1 MKLTNL
7 TTALLLVTSACGVVV
22 EPADDTAPTTSGS
35 LTGDEPAVGL
45 FEDEPTIPTQPPAI
59 MIEAPHAATTA
70 SSLFSMT
77 FATNAPVAEIVDTTE
92 RSRIDVVEQKITTV
106 SAEEV
111 ELSVELAPPTG
122 NYVRTLVSDTL
133 RNGGTFTDHVLCEQ
147 NGYATY
153 DSRCETA
160 APLPRESM
168 TAGALTA
175 SRWKLTVVD
184 DATGTPVW
192 SCTSPGP
199 NKLSC
204 VLPARAGVS
213 YRILASAH
221 GFANLWD
228 GSGSFGGYTLGGVG
242 FFGAIAP
249 QYDSQCWDWR
259 VTTNAMYCAARYEF
273 VRFTAIDR
281 ARLDFDPITVRITAD
296 GTATAMATP
305 ALSWDPGNDDVPGST
320 Y

>member
-7 TTALLLVTSACGVVV
+7 TTALVLVTSACGAVV
-22 EPADDTAPTTSGS
+22 EPEGDTAPTPDG
-35 LTGDEPAVGL
+35 LTADEPAAGL
-45 FEDEPTIPTQPPAI
+45 LDDEHTNPTQPAAI
-59 MIEAPHAATTA
+59 TIEAPRAAATA

-77 FATNAPVAEIVDTTE
+77 FATNAPIAAIVDSTE
-92 RSRIDVVEQKITTV
+92 QGRIDVVEQKITTV
-106 SAEEV
+106 STEEV
-111 ELSVELAPPTG
+111 KLVVELAPPTG

-133 RNGGTFTDHVLCEQ
+133 RTGGTYTDHVLCES
-147 NGYATY
+147 NGFATY

-160 APLPRESM
+160 APLPRESLQ
-168 TAGALTA
+168 AGPISA

-192 SCTSPGP
+192 SCTNPGP
-199 NKLSC
+199 NKISC
-204 VLPARAGVS
+204 LLPARAGVS

-228 GSGSFGGYTLGGVG
+228 GSAGFGGYTMAGVG
-242 FFGAIAP
+242 FFGAYAP
-249 QYDSQCWDWR
+249 QNDSQCWDWR
-259 VTTNAMYCAARYEF
+259 VSGSSLWCAARYEF

-281 ARLDFDPITVRITAD
+281 ARLEFDPITVRVTAN
-296 GTATAMATP
+296 GSATAMATP